1 VERTALARLIA
12 DGEVGPRIAELAD
25 RAAAIAPGITVTIGD
40 VDGSPLLVAGVSAPA
55 DETAATAEMRKG
67 DEVIGQVRVAGP
79 PALATLEA
87 IADLVGGAVHLAFAA
102 QPDLDA
108 RPAAGDEPLEP
119 SPTAGPAV
127 VADPAADHRVE
138 GELAIGRRIQRS
150 LMPRRFPSLPGWE
163 IAAAYDAAREVG
175 GDLYD
180 AFLLRNRP
188 GCLGLVIADV
198 TGKGIPAALVM
209 ADVRALIHAAA
220 DHGGGPAVTIDRV
233 NRILVA
239 ERATGLFVTVAHA
252 ELDAQS
258 GSRTLASAGHEP
270 VHVVRNDGTL
280 DILEPPGCLVGMVA
294 EIRVD
299 PVDATLGPGDALV
312 MHTDGVTEARDPTG
326 GFYGDDR
333 LRDLLRSVAGRPAS
347 AIVDAIVA
355 DVTAF
360 RAGAE
365 AFDDLTLLVVR
376 RAANDDDAVG
386 PATDGEASAIVD
398 VGGSD
403 DVVVDVASG

>member
-1 VERTALARLIA
+1 MRDGDA
-12 DGEVGPRIAELAD
+12 DG
-25 RAAAIAPGITVTIGD
+25 
-40 VDGSPLLVAGVSAPA
+40 
-55 DETAATAEMRKG
+55 
-67 DEVIGQVRVAGP
+67 GQVRVAGP
-79 PALATLEA
+79 TALPTLEA
-87 IADLVGGAVHLAFAA
+87 IADLVAGAVQLVLAA
-102 QPDLDA
+102 QRHVDGRGAAVEGALESS
-108 RPAAGDEPLEP
+108 RVPATP
-119 SPTAGPAV
+119 V
-127 VADPAADHRVE
+127 VADPAANHRLE

-180 AFLLRNRP
+180 AFLLRDRP

-233 NRILVA
+233 NRILVS

-252 ELDAQS
+252 ELDAAS
-258 GSRTLASAGHEP
+258 GSLTLASAGHEP
-270 VHVVRNDGTL
+270 VHVIRSDGTL

-294 EIRVD
+294 DIRVD
-299 PVDATLGPGDALV
+299 PVDATLGPADALV
-312 MHTDGVTEARDPTG
+312 MHTDGVTEARDPNG

-333 LRDLLRSVAGRPAS
+333 LRELLRSVAGRPATE
-347 AIVDAIVA
+347 IVDAIVA

-376 RAANDDDAVG
+376 RAAGDEEPRGA
-386 PATDGEASAIVD
+386 AAEGEGSAIVD
-398 VGGSD
+398 LGGDS
-403 DVVVDVASG
+403 DVVADVATG

>member
-1 VERTALARLIA
+1 MERTALAQLIA
-12 DGEVGPRIAELAD
+12 DEELGPRVAEMTD
-25 RAAAIAPGITVTIGD
+25 RAATIADGITVTIGD
-40 VDGSPLLVAGVSAPA
+40 IDGSPLLVAGATESPDAP
-55 DETAATAEMRKG
+55 AATAKMRDG
-67 DEVIGQVRVAGP
+67 DDEVGQVRVAGP
-79 PALATLEA
+79 TALPTLEA
-87 IADLVGGAVHLAFAA
+87 IADVVAGAVQLVLAA
-102 QPDLDA
+102 QQHVDG
-108 RPAAGDEPLEP
+108 RGAAVEGAVES
-119 SPTAGPAV
+119 SPVADTPV
-127 VADPAADHRVE
+127 VADPAADRRLE

-180 AFLLRNRP
+180 AFLLRDRP

-220 DHGGGPAVTIDRV
+220 DHGGGPALTIDRV
-233 NRILVA
+233 NRILVS

-252 ELDAQS
+252 ELDAAS
-258 GSRTLASAGHEP
+258 GSLTLASAGHEP
-270 VHVVRNDGTL
+270 VHVIRRDGTL

-294 EIRVD
+294 EIRVE

-312 MHTDGVTEARDPTG
+312 MHTDGVTEARDPNG

-333 LRDLLRSVAGRPAS
+333 LGDLLRSVAGRPATE
-347 AIVDAIVA
+347 IVDAIEA
-355 DVTAF
+355 DVAAF

-376 RAANDDDAVG
+376 RAADDEDPRGA
-386 PATDGEASAIVD
+386 AAEGEGSAIVD
-398 VGGSD
+398 VGGD
-403 DVVVDVASG
+403 ADVVVDIATG